1 MVKKKIINTSKVKL
15 KKGDT
20 VVVQNGTDKNKKGKI
35 LQVLRKENK
44 VLIQGV
50 NVRTKHVKAKKQG
63 QESGIIKSES
73 AINISKVSYFC
84 DKCDRG
90 VKLGT
95 KLLENGEKF
104 RVCRKCGEE
113 KK

>member
-1 MVKKKIINTSKVKL
+1 MVKKNIINTSKVKL
-15 KKGDT
+15 KQGDT
-20 VVVQNGTDKNKKGKI
+20 VIVQNGTDKSKKGKV

-44 VLIQGV
+44 VLVKGI
-50 NVRTKHVKAKKQG
+50 NIRTKHVKAKKQG

-73 AINISKVSYFC
+73 AINISKVNYFC
-84 DKCDRG
+84 EKCQKG

-95 KLLENGEKF
+95 KILENGDKS

-113 KK
+113 IK